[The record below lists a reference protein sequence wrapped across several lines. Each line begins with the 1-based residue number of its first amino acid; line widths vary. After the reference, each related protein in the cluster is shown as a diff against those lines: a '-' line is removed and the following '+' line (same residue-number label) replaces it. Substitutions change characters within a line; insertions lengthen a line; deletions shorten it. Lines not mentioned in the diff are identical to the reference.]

1 MSDMIIG
8 GLCLGFTAFILV
20 ALALFFLVRT
30 RSFIG
35 RSRQTQ
41 GTITQM
47 VYDSSTEG
55 GGYLPIF
62 RFRTLE
68 GQEVEAKSD
77 LATNPPQFKVG
88 QVIDVLYDPGNPSK
102 ARIKKWFNLYYVP
115 TLLGFLGLLLGCIGI
130 AFIAFA
136 GFDAFK

>member
-1 MSDMIIG
+1 
-8 GLCLGFTAFILV
+8 
-20 ALALFFLVRT
+20 
-30 RSFIG
+30 
-35 RSRQTQ
+35 
-41 GTITQM
+41 
-47 VYDSSTEG
+47 
-55 GGYLPIF
+55 
-62 RFRTLE
+62 
-68 GQEVEAKSD
+68 
-77 LATNPPQFKVG
+77 VG